1 MIAQAQVHEYVYEP
15 RHDTYMHLYM
25 YLYMDMVMDRNK
37 YKKMKMI
44 SSLFLKVASVQI
56 NQFNG

>member
-1 MIAQAQVHEYVYEP
+1 
-15 RHDTYMHLYM
+15 M
-25 YLYMDMVMDRNK
+25 YLYMDMVMDTNK
-37 YKKMKMI
+37 YKKMKII